1 MDVRDRNKTL
11 KQISQDSELIFKH
24 VLTTDMNQLNLHKP
38 ELKSFSQ
45 SLTDKLAPAYLYE
58 DNHIPTKH
66 SFYIR
71 SYVSVSVSSPSYH
84 FNIN

>member
-1 MDVRDRNKTL
+1 MDLRDRKKTL

-71 SYVSVSVSSPSYH
+71 SYQSRSPLLP
-84 FNIN
+84 IILI

>member
-1 MDVRDRNKTL
+1 MDVRVRKKTL
-11 KQISQDSELIFKH
+11 KLISQDSELIFKH

-45 SLTDKLAPAYLYE
+45 SLTDKLVASAYLYE

-71 SYVSVSVSSPSYH
+71 SYQSMSPLLP
-84 FNIN
+84 IILI